1 MQLFANPKSVLSSQ
15 KEKGI
20 REEGNLVLIMLF
32 AILNFFAQLPG
43 QYRVFS
49 NGPQTAIDSDGNV
62 IPIDFAQFAGW
73 QAVYS
78 IFGVILVM
86 YGLAAIA
93 HLIARYFNGKATW
106 PEARRAMFLAANV
119 SLPLIALTALAT
131 WFGIPNLAL
140 ILAVLTLLYFL
151 WYWGQGL
158 NYLEYGDV

>member
-1 MQLFANPKSVLSSQ
+1 MQLFLEPKTVLAEQ
-15 KEKGI
+15 KSKGI

-43 QYRVFS
+43 QYRVFTA
-49 NGPQTAIDSDGNV
+49 GPQTATDSEGNV
-62 IPIDFAQFAGW
+62 VSIDFAQFAGW

-93 HLIARYFNGKATW
+93 HLIARYFDGQASW
-106 PEARRAMFLAANV
+106 SEARRAMFMAANV
-119 SLPLIALTALAT
+119 SLPLVALTAIAT

-140 ILAVLTLLYFL
+140 IISVLTLIYFL